1 MESKFAKE
9 IVIIFRLQIMF
20 SCLAIV
26 SVPLFYGGYIA
37 IWAPITLFFSD
48 LLLRTT
54 NNENKKRLI
63 LKRGWT
69 EVFNSEK

>member
-9 IVIIFRLQIMF
+9 TVIMSRLQIMF

-26 SVPLFYGGYIA
+26 SIPLFYGGYIA
-37 IWAPITLFFSD
+37 IWAPITLFFFSD

-63 LKRGWT
+63 LKRG
-69 EVFNSEK
+69 